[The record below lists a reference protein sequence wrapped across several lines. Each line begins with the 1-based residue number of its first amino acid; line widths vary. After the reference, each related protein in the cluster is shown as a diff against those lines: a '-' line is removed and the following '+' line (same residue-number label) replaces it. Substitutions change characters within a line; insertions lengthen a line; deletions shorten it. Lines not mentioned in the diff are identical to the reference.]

1 MSRGRARV
9 ISRSPDRLIQSAP
22 RRRRA
27 PGRHNAED
35 PDMRRLARALAVLVL
50 ALSPGLAAAGP
61 AGDGNPGIG
70 RWADAFT
77 ANHPEGLAEPYAP
90 DAAPPA
96 TSTTLMS
103 QGVGAGPRALAPP
116 RTSC

>member
-61 AGDGNPGIG
+61 AEDANPGVG
-70 RWADAFT
+70 PRAGAFT
-77 ANHPEGLAEPYAP
+77 PHQPGGRVRPNAP
-90 DAAPPA
+90 DATLPG
-96 TSTTLMS
+96 TSDP
-103 QGVGAGPRALAPP
+103 GRWEGG
-116 RTSC
+116 